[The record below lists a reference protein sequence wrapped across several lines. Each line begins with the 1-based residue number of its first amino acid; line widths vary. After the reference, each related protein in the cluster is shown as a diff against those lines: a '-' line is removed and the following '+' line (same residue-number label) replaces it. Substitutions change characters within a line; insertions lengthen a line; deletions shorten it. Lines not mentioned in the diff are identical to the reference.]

1 MKEYILKNSISD
13 VAGLVKDISSEIS
26 DYLDEANLNLFA
38 AALYEVAINAI
49 EHGNLGISYEAKKEW
64 IEKNIYHEKLSELL
78 KILLWK

>member
-26 DYLDEANLNLFA
+26 DYLDEANLNLVA

-49 EHGNLGISYEAKKEW
+49 EHGTLGISYEAKKEW
-64 IEKNIYHEKLSELL
+64 IEKNI
-78 KILLWK
+78 